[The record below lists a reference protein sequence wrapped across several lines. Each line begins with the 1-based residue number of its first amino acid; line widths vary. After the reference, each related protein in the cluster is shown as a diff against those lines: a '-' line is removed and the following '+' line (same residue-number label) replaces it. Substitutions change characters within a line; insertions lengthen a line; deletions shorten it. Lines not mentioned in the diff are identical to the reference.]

1 MKLLLTFTGAIAALI
16 GSKSAFAEY
25 TLNMTKGITDLSQ
38 DIYWLHM
45 MAFWVCV
52 AIGVVVFGAMF
63 YSIVAHRKSKGAKAA
78 NFHESTTVAVSY
90 THLTLP
96 TKA

>member
-25 TLNMTKGITDLSQ
+25 TLNMTKGITDISQ

-52 AIGVVVFGAMF
+52 CNRCCGFRCDVLFNHCSQKI
-63 YSIVAHRKSKGAKAA
+63 
-78 NFHESTTVAVSY
+78 
-90 THLTLP
+90 
-96 TKA
+96 

>member
-25 TLNMTKGITDLSQ
+25 TLNMTKGITDISQ

-63 YSIVAHRKSKGAKAA
+63 FQFNFFWEFEKKILRKMG
-78 NFHESTTVAVSY
+78 FRV
-90 THLTLP
+90 
-96 TKA
+96 

>member
-1 MKLLLTFTGAIAALI
+1 MKLLFTFTGAIAALI
-16 GSKSAFAEY
+16 SSKSAFAEY
-25 TLNMTKGITDLSQ
+25 TLNMTKGITDISQ

-63 YSIVAHRKSKGAKAA
+63 YSIVAHRKSKG
-78 NFHESTTVAVSY
+78 
-90 THLTLP
+90 P
-96 TKA
+96 